1 MFLLAGPDVV
11 TNCPSLF
18 GICIISFGAFTA
30 CCTDFSQIDG
40 WLVIGMGLTVD
51 QVYAWILEVE

>member
-1 MFLLAGPDVV
+1 MFLLAGRELVIIY
-11 TNCPSLF
+11 PSLS
-18 GICIISFGAFTA
+18 GICIISYGALTV
-30 CCTDFSQIDG
+30 CCADFSQIDG

>member
-1 MFLLAGPDVV
+1 MFLLAGRELVIIY
-11 TNCPSLF
+11 PSLS
-18 GICIISFGAFTA
+18 GICIISYGAFIA